1 MSIRS
6 RKRISERKDDFL
18 WTSIRYSGHIYS
30 LLLPRCAFMKN
41 DLNAK
46 AVMGSGAS
54 DVVTPFLFSLFQF
67 FHQWFSHWCS
77 QLSSSLCSLLLI
89 AALSISSGKFVLWG
103 GDLAVCWP
111 RWPWEWNKGWGTA
124 CCCGS
129 DPCGVEPW
137 CVVSA
142 LCMAGQWCEF
152 AAGLPGHGG
161 AMQSSMVHEV

>member
-30 LLLPRCAFMKN
+30 LLLPRYAFMKN

-46 AVMGSGAS
+46 PVMGSGAS
-54 DVVTPFLFSLFQF
+54 DVVSPFLFSLFQF

-89 AALSISSGKFVLWG
+89 AALSIYSGKFVLWG

-111 RWPWEWNKGWGTA
+111 RWPWKWNKGWGTA
-124 CCCGS
+124 CLLW
-129 DPCGVEPW
+129 EWLREEKPW
-137 CVVSA
+137 CAVSA
-142 LCMAGQWCEF
+142 VCMAGQRCKF
-152 AAGLPGHGG
+152 VAGFPGHSE
-161 AMQSSMVHEV
+161 AKQSSMVHEV